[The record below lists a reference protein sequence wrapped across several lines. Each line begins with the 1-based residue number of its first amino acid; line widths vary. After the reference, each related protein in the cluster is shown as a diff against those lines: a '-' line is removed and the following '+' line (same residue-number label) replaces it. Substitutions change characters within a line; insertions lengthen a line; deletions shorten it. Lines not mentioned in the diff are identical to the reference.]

1 VEVAVV
7 GAPDPVWGENVVAF
21 VVARSGREVTA
32 SELDELCLSQIAR
45 FKRPK
50 EYRFLPGLP
59 KNNAGK
65 VLKRELQVEL
75 RSNADRQPE

>member
-1 VEVAVV
+1 MV
-7 GAPDPVWGENVVAF
+7 GVHDPVWGENVVAF
-21 VVARSGREVTA
+21 VVVRNGSQVTA

-50 EYRFLPGLP
+50 EYRFFTSLP

-65 VLKRELQVEL
+65 VLKRELSGEINSEAQH
-75 RSNADRQPE
+75 QP